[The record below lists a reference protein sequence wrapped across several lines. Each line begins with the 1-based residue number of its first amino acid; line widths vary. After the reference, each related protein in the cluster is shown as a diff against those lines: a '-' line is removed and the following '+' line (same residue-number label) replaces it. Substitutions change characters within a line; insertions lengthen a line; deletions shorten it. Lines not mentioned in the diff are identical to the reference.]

1 MPVFAGKS
9 GKDASMGRFI
19 DDDTEIDFIMSR
31 IEQPLNIPNKNTGN
45 SAETLGETEK
55 GIPDLP
61 DLQSESFK
69 PVLLMLDKD
78 ADYQVLDLGLKICL
92 DRELKMIG
100 IWLPETVLDDHIKVS
115 INITLKAQKSTFSK
129 KKKKITF

>member
-31 IEQPLNIPNKNTGN
+31 IEQPLNIPNKNAGN
-45 SAETLGETEK
+45 SAETLGEAEK

-100 IWLPETVLDDHIKVS
+100 IWLPETVLDDHIKVN
-115 INITLKAQKSTFSK
+115 INIIHFLT
-129 KKKKITF
+129 

>member
-1 MPVFAGKS
+1 MPAYAGKAGKS

-31 IEQPLNIPNKNTGN
+31 IEQPLNIPNNKVAEENTSG
-45 SAETLGETEK
+45 SGAESEK

-61 DLQSESFK
+61 DSKSDSFK

-78 ADYQVLDLGLKICL
+78 ADYQVLDLGLKISL

-100 IWLPETVLDDHIKVS
+100 IWLPETVRIE
-115 INITLKAQKSTFSK
+115 QK
-129 KKKKITF
+129 KKKLSLVMNSDFTGFG